1 MESLVDEQII
11 GWCLYRF
18 FTSFVFLCVV
28 PEVFPRDRVQF
39 LCSGTVDASLCSFP
53 WSFQEH
59 GEDGEQYRHQS
70 RMSGQVR
77 VYRPR
82 MNRVHCDI
90 SSCERNAPTFC
101 HNFISLNFRQ
111 KISSVDF
118 HVGFGDILPFQKPV
132 YERLCCHIL

>member
-1 MESLVDEQII
+1 MESLVARTNYRLVLIQI
-11 GWCLYRF
+11 F
-18 FTSFVFLCVV
+18 HFLCLSLVL

-39 LCSGTVDASLCSFP
+39 LCNGTVDASLCSFP

-101 HNFISLNFRQ
+101 HNFISLNFR
-111 KISSVDF
+111 
-118 HVGFGDILPFQKPV
+118 
-132 YERLCCHIL
+132 